1 MTSINGLSN
10 SYISKIFQLLQQ
22 TFKEAILRD
31 LIIKNPMLGVDK
43 PKSKKQ
49 DKKIE
54 ALTFEEHKMFIG
66 ALKNRKYEYIFLL
79 AINTGMRIGE
89 ILSLRV
95 DDIDFKEKCIK
106 IRRTVTKDV
115 NTHMLRH
122 TFATRCIEAG
132 MPAPV
137 LQRLLGHA
145 DISTTINSY
154 TTIFNRYKVDEVQ

>member
-1 MTSINGLSN
+1 M
-10 SYISKIFQLLQQ
+10 
-22 TFKEAILRD
+22 RD